1 MSNQGVMKEIRIDI
15 KSELAMNIINY
26 LIVEENYVYVGNE
39 QDIWLE
45 NLNHPTVQLI
55 YLNQRSLFNEEQVKR
70 FFKQIETVRSRLR
83 RRYLMTRLNV
93 LVINLDTHSTRLL
106 ETNRKYLKIVNVTKP
121 SDLTEDV
128 ELQDLFT
135 TLKQAKLNRPM
146 GDLITE
152 MHQSTKEKAMSTKK
166 MLMFQSKSIMTYVF
180 LAILVGV
187 FVFLQFKPINEW
199 GAAIA
204 IEYGAKY
211 NPLILNGEYY
221 RLFTSSIL
229 HLDLFH
235 LLFNVV
241 FIYQFGKIVE
251 HMFGWWRM
259 LILIIAS
266 AILGNLC
273 SYAFIEGPS
282 LGASTVAYG
291 LLGAL
296 LFLGIENRKMFMH
309 FVRTLVLPILLFSLF
324 WAVIEPSVDFYG
336 HMGGFLGG
344 FLIAS
349 ILGLPNQRYY
359 LTRTLLAGAT
369 VVLLVVGLFNRGN
382 VITQKTNYDN
392 YNTALLLYYIQ
403 TGKEEKALDL
413 VKTLDINLE
422 DLIK

>member
-15 KSELAMNIINY
+15 QSELAMNIINY
-26 LIVEENYVYVGNE
+26 LMVEENYVYVGNE
-39 QDIWLE
+39 RDIWLE
-45 NLNHPTVQLI
+45 NLDHPTVQLI
-55 YLNQRSLFNEEQVKR
+55 YINQRNIFNEEQVTR
-70 FFKQIETVRSRLR
+70 FFKQIEAVRSRLR

-93 LVINLDTHSTRLL
+93 LVINLDTYSSRLL
-106 ETNRKYLKIVNVTKP
+106 ETHRKYIKIVHVTQP

-128 ELQDLFT
+128 ELQDIFT
-135 TLKQAKLNRPM
+135 NLKQVKLDRPIV
-146 GDLITE
+146 DLITE
-152 MHQSTKEKAMSTKK
+152 MHHSTKEKAMNVKK
-166 MLMFQSKSIMTYVF
+166 MLMFQSKSVVTYVF
-180 LAILVGV
+180 LALLIGI
-187 FVFLQFKPINEW
+187 FAFLQFKPIDEW

-211 NPLILNGEYY
+211 NPLILKGEYY
-221 RLFTSSIL
+221 RLFTSALL

-259 LILIIAS
+259 LILIITS
-266 AILGNLC
+266 AIFGNLC

-309 FVRTLVLPILLFSLF
+309 FVRTLVLPILLFSLL
-324 WAVIEPSVDFYG
+324 WAVIEPTIDFYG
-336 HMGGFLGG
+336 HIGGFLGG

-349 ILGLPNQRYY
+349 IMGLPNQRYY
-359 LTRTLLAGAT
+359 ISRTLLAGAT
-369 VVLLVVGLFNRGN
+369 IVLLVVGLFNRGN
-382 VITQKTNYDN
+382 AITTQTNYDN
-392 YNTALLLYYIQ
+392 YNTGLLLYYLE
-403 TGKEEKALDL
+403 TGEEEKALNL
-413 VKTLDINLE
+413 IKTLDIKIE
-422 DLIK
+422 DLLQ

>member
-135 TLKQAKLNRPM
+135 NLKQAKLNRPM

-273 SYAFIEGPS
+273 SYAFIQGPS